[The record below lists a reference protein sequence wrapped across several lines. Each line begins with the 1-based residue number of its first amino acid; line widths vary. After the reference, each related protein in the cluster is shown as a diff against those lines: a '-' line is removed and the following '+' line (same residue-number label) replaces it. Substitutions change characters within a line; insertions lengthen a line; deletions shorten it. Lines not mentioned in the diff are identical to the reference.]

1 MLTVQQSNVSP
12 VIASLS
18 KAASLIHAPPMLT
31 HADEVDVWS
40 FDVTP
45 RFAPETPRSVAAPEL
60 RGDREFML
68 AAAETFREG
77 DVLRYDIDALGAQLA
92 EEEISSSP
100 SVIGDL
106 NGALEPPHL
115 AVPWGEAA
123 ALAVQQSKAASLA
136 VPLSKAASI
145 IHASPMLTTNA
156 DTVDFCSSVVMSGL
170 APETPRVKAYPP
182 PWRKQPR
189 PRREPGWP
197 HPASPQQEGRPLRSW
212 IQRRQ
217 RRHRLS
223 WPWRPLKRAGLRRW
237 KWSPQNFAGT
247 ASSSTRPSRS
257 APLPRCCPSLLG
269 LSAACYLESAPLCS
283 RLWRRPGRRCLLRRR
298 RHCVPISA
306 SCWRLRPG
314 PPRRSCATP
323 PGSCRRSS
331 SSEGGVRTGPSAA
344 QFRMILIRDFR
355 SISYSSRT

>member
-92 EEEISSSP
+92 EEDISSSP

-106 NGALEPPHL
+106 NGALEQPHL

-182 PWRKQPR
+182 PWRKQPPAPTPAPAGMAAISIVDSSPAAEVVGLPPGQDR
-189 PRREPGWP
+189 AAEPWKRGA
-197 HPASPQQEGRPLRSW
+197 PAPEV
-212 IQRRQ
+212 
-217 RRHRLS
+217 LS
-223 WPWRPLKRAGLRRW
+223 EAPWRTLKTATAKKRARM
-237 KWSPQNFAGT
+237 A
-247 ASSSTRPSRS
+247 APSIAR
-257 APLPRCCPSLLG
+257 
-269 LSAACYLESAPLCS
+269 
-283 RLWRRPGRRCLLRRR
+283 
-298 RHCVPISA
+298 
-306 SCWRLRPG
+306 
-314 PPRRSCATP
+314 
-323 PGSCRRSS
+323 
-331 SSEGGVRTGPSAA
+331 
-344 QFRMILIRDFR
+344 
-355 SISYSSRT
+355 